1 MLSFQFTNGNS
12 KCQKYLLG
20 GFEQLVGN
28 VHKETLLPKVAHIL
42 KAFYDTDIIDE
53 EVILKWAE
61 RVSLLS
67 KNVTVFTIVVGKNY
81 YI

>member
-1 MLSFQFTNGNS
+1 M
-12 KCQKYLLG
+12 LG